1 MTWLAALVLGMVQ
14 GLTEF
19 LPISS
24 TAHLRVVAAPAGWP
38 NPGAAFTVVTQRGTE
53 SAVLLYFRV
62 CEMQVIDAQPAPFW
76 DKVPARFTL
85 GAEAF
90 ALDSAELPPVRLR
103 RLAAAARRRSSS
115 GRTPARCAGW
125 RTP

>member
-53 SAVLLYFRV
+53 SAVLLYFRRDTAS
-62 CEMQVIDAQPAPFW
+62 I
-76 DKVPARFTL
+76 
-85 GAEAF
+85 
-90 ALDSAELPPVRLR
+90 LR
-103 RLAAAARRRSSS
+103 TWTRSRGPRAC
-115 GRTPARCAGW
+115 GRTPKARPGWPSPLAGAA
-125 RTP
+125 RSPGDADCRGPRDHPDDDPGYR